1 MMVHFMMI
9 VIMIVSNFMMTAMM
23 SMMIIELINDDSG
36 YVEIP
41 NLVVLNLTHPSL
53 PTLPYL
59 LNLALVS
66 QPKVTEHRE

>member
-1 MMVHFMMI
+1 MVHFMMI
-9 VIMIVSNFMMTAMM
+9 VIMIVINFMMTAMM

-59 LNLALVS
+59 LNLALFS
-66 QPKVTEHRE
+66 FNLTA

>member
-1 MMVHFMMI
+1 
-9 VIMIVSNFMMTAMM
+9 M

-59 LNLALVS
+59 LNLALAS
-66 QPKVTEHRE
+66 FNLCEHRE

>member
-1 MMVHFMMI
+1 MSWLK
-9 VIMIVSNFMMTAMM
+9 VIMIVINFMMTEMM

-59 LNLALVS
+59 LNLALAS
-66 QPKVTEHRE
+66 FNLCEHRE